1 MMIQQLKN
9 RMPILI
15 GLVIIT
21 NGLLHIFVAVLPIF
35 RLAVPDLDEVGS
47 ILAVTSFRGM
57 GMLIGIFLGFCL
69 IILGR
74 GICERKR
81 KSWFI
86 AVIVLLA
93 LCLNNYYTG
102 ALPKASIISG
112 ALLVAL
118 LLTFK
123 LYTEKPD
130 DRTTA
135 YQQMLA
141 WISILIALAY
151 GVGGSYFLRTQFNNI
166 KTLADAVYF
175 TMVTYSTVGYGDIYP
190 VTQQAKFFT
199 VSMILVGLGSF
210 ATTFA
215 FVLEPMIENRIKG
228 VLSIMKRINDI
239 HNHVIICGYTNLS
252 KALIK
257 KFKENNV
264 PFIILENS
272 IEKRAELEEDYMT
285 IHSVTYQKETFI
297 NARINHAKSVICA
310 FESDSENILTIL
322 TVKEVLEEI
331 GNKKVKLIS
340 RIDYEENIQKAEK
353 LGVTNI
359 VSPTTMAAA
368 SIYEII

>member
-1 MMIQQLKN
+1 MIQQLKN

-123 LYTEKPD
+123 L
-130 DRTTA
+130 
-135 YQQMLA
+135 
-141 WISILIALAY
+141 
-151 GVGGSYFLRTQFNNI
+151 
-166 KTLADAVYF
+166 
-175 TMVTYSTVGYGDIYP
+175 
-190 VTQQAKFFT
+190 
-199 VSMILVGLGSF
+199 
-210 ATTFA
+210 
-215 FVLEPMIENRIKG
+215 
-228 VLSIMKRINDI
+228 
-239 HNHVIICGYTNLS
+239 
-252 KALIK
+252 
-257 KFKENNV
+257 
-264 PFIILENS
+264 
-272 IEKRAELEEDYMT
+272 
-285 IHSVTYQKETFI
+285 
-297 NARINHAKSVICA
+297 
-310 FESDSENILTIL
+310 
-322 TVKEVLEEI
+322 
-331 GNKKVKLIS
+331 
-340 RIDYEENIQKAEK
+340 
-353 LGVTNI
+353 
-359 VSPTTMAAA
+359 
-368 SIYEII
+368 

>member
-1 MMIQQLKN
+1 
-9 RMPILI
+9 
-15 GLVIIT
+15 
-21 NGLLHIFVAVLPIF
+21 
-35 RLAVPDLDEVGS
+35 
-47 ILAVTSFRGM
+47 
-57 GMLIGIFLGFCL
+57 
-69 IILGR
+69 
-74 GICERKR
+74 
-81 KSWFI
+81 
-86 AVIVLLA
+86 
-93 LCLNNYYTG
+93 
-102 ALPKASIISG
+102 
-112 ALLVAL
+112 
-118 LLTFK
+118 
-123 LYTEKPD
+123 
-130 DRTTA
+130 
-135 YQQMLA
+135 
-141 WISILIALAY
+141 
-151 GVGGSYFLRTQFNNI
+151 
-166 KTLADAVYF
+166 
-175 TMVTYSTVGYGDIYP
+175 
-190 VTQQAKFFT
+190 
-199 VSMILVGLGSF
+199 
-210 ATTFA
+210 
-215 FVLEPMIENRIKG
+215 
-228 VLSIMKRINDI
+228 MKRINDI